1 VPNTLELRFATF
13 ASLVSRPVLRVL
25 SLLTPELYPQSQDE
39 SRSALTCTSHAARR
53 FPLDEEVAA
62 LEASEAQGQEA
73 YQLVTQWAVIP
84 VWIRTTLVTGA
95 LLMSAATGLFLL
107 GGSYWCALQRCGN
120 CESDA

>member
-1 VPNTLELRFATF
+1 M
-13 ASLVSRPVLRVL
+13 L

-53 FPLDEEVAA
+53 YPLDEEVAA